1 MEEQKDKSFKRKAD
15 RSAVA
20 RIKFLNGEEE
30 SSDCK
35 PVVGLSG
42 NETDTDNFN
51 SSIHIP
57 QNQNDI
63 LEFESFMNGI
73 QNKLKDKENKRK
85 KKLEKILDSII
96 SKDFQ
101 GISQPD
107 KIREATTEE
116 IVNGQYDI
124 FMSDSSSE
132 GDDSS
137 SDGETPLQRQKR
149 KLKQKK

>member
-1 MEEQKDKSFKRKAD
+1 MEEQKDKSFKRKAN

-101 GISQPD
+101 GINQPD

-116 IVNGQYDI
+116 IVNG
-124 FMSDSSSE
+124 
-132 GDDSS
+132 
-137 SDGETPLQRQKR
+137 
-149 KLKQKK
+149 